1 MNALSAAEDFHTRVR
16 LSFLPLLCLLICAR
30 VNPFES
36 ELQRRLTSIKDAGL
50 LRELRRVDSAQGP
63 RIEIG
68 GRTLLNFSSNDYL
81 GLANHP
87 AIKEAATIS
96 K

>member
-1 MNALSAAEDFHTRVR
+1 MSAFDQELKAR
-16 LSFLPLLCLLICAR
+16 L
-30 VNPFES
+30 
-36 ELQRRLTSIKDAGL
+36 DAIREQGL
-50 LRELRRVDSAQGP
+50 LRGLRRVDTAQGP

-68 GRTLLNFSSNDYL
+68 GRKLLNFSSNDYL

-87 AIKEAATIS
+87 ALKEAAIKATQDFGAGTGASRPPRFSPEIIVRL